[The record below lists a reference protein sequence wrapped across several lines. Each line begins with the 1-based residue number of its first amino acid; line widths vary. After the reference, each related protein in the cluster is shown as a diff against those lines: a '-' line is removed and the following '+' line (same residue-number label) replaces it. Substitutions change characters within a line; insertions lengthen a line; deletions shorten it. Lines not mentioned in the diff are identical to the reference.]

1 MRCSVGKS
9 CKGDEGGCFG
19 RLAMWGMGYGEIAN
33 IVKDGE
39 VVKAGVAVSDG
50 FVKVLCVT
58 SLCRLHHLYRL
69 FWGRVSASAGDTGS
83 IYMVQNNL
91 FYIFVLPSIL
101 AFTFTHSINSNRPSM
116 CSIIAVQL
124 STQSPQLIYS

>member
-1 MRCSVGKS
+1 
-9 CKGDEGGCFG
+9 
-19 RLAMWGMGYGEIAN
+19 MWGMGYGEIAN

-50 FVKVLCVT
+50 FVRALCMT

-69 FWGRVSASAGDTGS
+69 FLGEVSAPASDTGS

-91 FYIFVLPSIL
+91 FYISV
-101 AFTFTHSINSNRPSM
+101 
-116 CSIIAVQL
+116 
-124 STQSPQLIYS
+124 